1 MIGSTYE
8 KDAVF
13 RNPPQHYR
21 CGSALHLRRLRR
33 VENRQWK
40 GGALMIDSVDRIVT
54 SPVRE
59 CPLLVEGVLGEN
71 ALGVLRTAWFT
82 VEPVGD
88 DWFRLTEVN
97 SGCSIESRGDTLVQ
111 WLQPQD
117 MNDPVVQ
124 AELMLSLREM
134 GMDL

>member
-1 MIGSTYE
+1 
-8 KDAVF
+8 
-13 RNPPQHYR
+13 
-21 CGSALHLRRLRR
+21 
-33 VENRQWK
+33 
-40 GGALMIDSVDRIVT
+40 MIDSVDRIVT

-71 ALGVLRTAWFT
+71 VLGVLRTAWFT

-88 DWFRLTEVN
+88 DWFRLTDVN
-97 SGCSIESRGDTLVQ
+97 SGVSMQSHGDTMVR

-124 AELMLSLREM
+124 AELMLGLREM
-134 GMDL
+134 GLEL

>member
-1 MIGSTYE
+1 
-8 KDAVF
+8 
-13 RNPPQHYR
+13 
-21 CGSALHLRRLRR
+21 
-33 VENRQWK
+33 
-40 GGALMIDSVDRIVT
+40 MIDSVDRIVT

-71 ALGVLRTAWFT
+71 VLGVLATAWFT

-88 DWFRLTEVN
+88 DWFRLTDVN
-97 SGCSIESRGDTLVQ
+97 SGVSMQSRGETMVR

-117 MNDPVVQ
+117 MNDPAIQ
-124 AELMLSLREM
+124 AELMLGLREM

>member
-1 MIGSTYE
+1 
-8 KDAVF
+8 
-13 RNPPQHYR
+13 
-21 CGSALHLRRLRR
+21 
-33 VENRQWK
+33 
-40 GGALMIDSVDRIVT
+40 MIDSVDRIVT

-59 CPLLVEGVLGEN
+59 CPLLVEGILGEN

-88 DWFRLTEVN
+88 DWFRLTDVN
-97 SGCSIESRGDTLVQ
+97 SGCSIESRGDTLVR

-124 AELMLSLREM
+124 AELMLGLREM
-134 GMDL
+134 GLEL